1 MTRRRTIGDNPLDSI
16 AVPPQPGDA
25 PHAKAAPK
33 ATPPQIEA
41 VAEHTEREAGAD
53 AGTQAGTGTSNPF
66 RAWRQAL
73 PRRLRV
79 IGGDATAPEILLMR
93 RGPEGPLGLLLNLR
107 DFVELKR
114 DVVRVVVQSSVS
126 DRRIGSLLLW
136 ATAGAAVLGPLGA
149 LAGCLFGGRERR
161 GATAAVE
168 LIDGRR
174 IVIATDPAILD
185 EMQAEL
191 G

>member
-16 AVPPQPGDA
+16 AVPPRPDPA
-25 PHAKAAPK
+25 RRAETEPKAAPQ
-33 ATPPQIEA
+33 QIEA
-41 VAEHTEREAGAD
+41 VAETQDTAAGPEAD
-53 AGTQAGTGTSNPF
+53 AQAKSGTSNPF
-66 RAWRQAL
+66 RAFRQML

-79 IGGDATAPEILLMR
+79 VGGDAPAPEILLMR

-114 DVVRVVVQSSVS
+114 DVVRLVVESSVS
-126 DRRIGSLLLW
+126 DRRVGALLLW

-149 LAGCLFGGRERR
+149 LAGCLIGGRERR
-161 GATAAVE
+161 GATAAIE

-174 IVIATDPAILD
+174 IVIATDPAIVD
-185 EMQAEL
+185 EMRAEL